1 MDWSLLFHLSPPRS
15 VARPQSHFTRI
26 PYRRPLLTS
35 QQQHT
40 ESRPRKWMSP
50 VMCLSIAV
58 LASCAMFGQ
67 APTGTP
73 AFEVASVRAH
83 DPNVRRGVDFRVY
96 PGGRLSIS
104 NLELVYII
112 ERAYGLQHY
121 QIEGGPGWLY
131 ADTFDIDAKADGAP
145 SQDRVMQMLRTLLSD
160 RFHLRVHRV
169 KKDGPAY
176 SLVIAKGGPK
186 LRQAKGAAT
195 PWVGS
200 GRTGAASDDEP
211 AVSYFV
217 EGEHASM
224 SLLAERLPL
233 RVPVSDRTGVRG
245 YFDFKFEYDAD
256 PTQSDKGPAIDA
268 AMQKA
273 LGLRLEKTR
282 VPIDIL
288 VIDHV
293 EKSSK
298 D

>member
-1 MDWSLLFHLSPPRS
+1 M
-15 VARPQSHFTRI
+15 
-26 PYRRPLLTS
+26 Y
-35 QQQHT
+35 
-40 ESRPRKWMSP
+40 P
-50 VMCLSIAV
+50 VMGLSIAV
-58 LASCAMFGQ
+58 FAACVMFGQ
-67 APTGTP
+67 TPTGIP

-83 DPNVRRGVDFRVY
+83 DPSVRRGADFRVY

-104 NLELVYII
+104 NLELIYII

-131 ADTFDIDAKADGAP
+131 VDRFDVDAKADGAP
-145 SQDRVMQMLRTLLSD
+145 SQDLVMRMLRTLLSD
-160 RFHLRVHRV
+160 RFHLQVHRV

-186 LRQAKGAAT
+186 LREAKEAAT

-200 GRTGAASDDEP
+200 GRTGTASDDEP

-217 EGEHASM
+217 EGKHASM

-256 PTQSDKGPAIDA
+256 PTQPDSGPAIDA

-273 LGLRLEKTR
+273 LGLRLENTR
-282 VPIDIL
+282 GPIDML

-293 EKSSK
+293 EKPSK